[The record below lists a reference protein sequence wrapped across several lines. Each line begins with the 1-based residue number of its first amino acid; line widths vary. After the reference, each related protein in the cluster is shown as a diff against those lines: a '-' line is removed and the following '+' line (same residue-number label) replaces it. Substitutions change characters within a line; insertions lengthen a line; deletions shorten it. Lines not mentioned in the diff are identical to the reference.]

1 MQNKFY
7 LNKFVDKM
15 LQQPYFWSISRLIV
29 IRYMYLCILILQ
41 NSQHEITINSLEHT
55 QQMRENIMR
64 TDLKCPYKINDNI
77 KSMTIVVL
85 KGKKPLVSN
94 FRLNRDKE

>member
-1 MQNKFY
+1 
-7 LNKFVDKM
+7 
-15 LQQPYFWSISRLIV
+15 
-29 IRYMYLCILILQ
+29 
-41 NSQHEITINSLEHT
+41 
-55 QQMRENIMR
+55 MR